1 MKTIF
6 IILFAILFLKADDK
20 VELDATLLPKLN
32 FEVFE
37 AKRQFDKLKEKEDKL
52 NKKTIILSL
61 SNNSLEEIRIKV
73 NKKSKEGY

>member
-20 VELDATLLPKLN
+20 VELDSTLLPKLN